1 MKIYSDFRLGEV
13 SLPTKNNQPDP
24 GSKAG
29 SFAKFLEQAVEKNG
43 LATPQAGEVT
53 PNEAATSAAQ
63 KPLPVMWHQIN
74 GLLDTLERYGQALG
88 DENCSLRQIE
98 PLIQSMERQSQALK
112 NQAGL
117 NTDESLAG
125 VAEETMAQAQVEI
138 IKFRRGD
145 FV

>member
-13 SLPTKNNQPDP
+13 SLPSNNNQPDP

-43 LATPQAGEVT
+43 LATPQMGEVT
-53 PNEAATSAAQ
+53 PNEKASSAQ
-63 KPLPVMWHQIN
+63 KPLPVMWHQVN

-88 DENCSLRQIE
+88 DENRSLRQIE
-98 PLIQSMERQSQALK
+98 PLIHSMERQSQALK
-112 NQAGL
+112 TQAGL

-125 VAEETMAQAQVEI
+125 LAEETLAQAQVEI